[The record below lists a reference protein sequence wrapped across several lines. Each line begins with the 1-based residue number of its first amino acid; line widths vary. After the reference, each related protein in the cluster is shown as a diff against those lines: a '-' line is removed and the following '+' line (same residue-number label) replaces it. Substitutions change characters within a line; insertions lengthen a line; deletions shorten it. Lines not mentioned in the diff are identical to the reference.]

1 MRLALVFG
9 EKQGEVIK
17 KRLEGIKDN
26 LNIDVFDSLPRYI
39 DLTYKKNIVYDRV
52 LVISGMF
59 KNKGM
64 MNDLYQFWGNTS
76 KDTQI
81 VVLCRKG
88 KDDNLASAFMNMF
101 QSPVVAVMLLENT
114 TVQLISEAVL
124 LSPKVVNDRYGI
136 KDYLSVETGD
146 DEVVVPTGLLAQE
159 GVEPQADPTPEPAPQ
174 PQPAQSAKTQQQKKG
189 GFLSGL
195 FGGKKHKGS
204 VQPQSAPEPQSEQ
217 QFSETENF
225 SENYDNNYSDEC
237 DNAYGQEVS
246 NSYDNNTSVA
256 DYPTEE
262 PQGYEQVDNFQ
273 SDNFSDNSENGQV
286 FEQQS
291 PTLDQSQADMNF
303 GTTSEDDFD
312 FGTQAGYSEPQVDE
326 DFSEAQQSEANTGF
340 VESAPQ
346 PQPTQ
351 MQYNPQPQPAPV
363 VEDTDFGNQS
373 TFVDED
379 FGTEEFDAYS
389 GNNDFE
395 NDAVEVDE
403 DFSTDT
409 VDYSANMQQ
418 VRQTPNRNVT
428 TVDDDF
434 AGMNVASAEEAYRQ
448 QNEQPKV
455 VTKTVVKE
463 VVRDTGRGT
472 INALK
477 ALYSGRTHKIIIV
490 TGDRGTGIT
499 STALNIAK
507 QMSAKV
513 PILYFDCDVDNH
525 GLLSYINYDNFR
537 DYENTHMQG
546 VKLATNG
553 KAFKNC
559 VCRFDDNFDLLTTD
573 YSCDVE
579 DSEIEVAGTTVAEVS
594 GDYGAVIV
602 DCPLDKL
609 HLISDLI
616 MIGNTVLCVEGSKR
630 GFMNMLCRL
639 ENSPLPMRYKR
650 AIVSKGVMFIT
661 KCNSKTDM
669 GKLRKYIGDIFM
681 ATGADWMSM
690 ESREFNGKLNDNI
703 LNQIIE

>member
-26 LNIDVFDSLPRYI
+26 LNIDVFDSIPKYI

-64 MNDLYQFWGNTS
+64 MSDLYHFWGNTS
-76 KDTQI
+76 KDTQM

-88 KDDNLASAFMNMF
+88 KDDDLASAFMNMF

-124 LSPKVVNDRYGI
+124 LQPKVINDRYGI
-136 KDYLSVETGD
+136 KDFMNVETGD
-146 DEVVVPTGLLAQE
+146 DEVVVPTGLLEQE
-159 GVEPQADPTPEPAPQ
+159 GVEPQVEQTPEPVQ
-174 PQPAQSAKTQQQKKG
+174 PVKTAQPVKVQQQKKG

-195 FGGKKHKGS
+195 FGGKKHKGGA
-204 VQPQSAPEPQSEQ
+204 QPQTAPEPQSEQ

-225 SENYDNNYSDEC
+225 SENYDNNYSDEY
-237 DNAYGQEVS
+237 DNTYNQEVP
-246 NSYDNNTSVA
+246 NSYDNNPSVA
-256 DYPTEE
+256 NYPTEE
-262 PQGYEQVDNFQ
+262 PQEYEQVDNFQ

-291 PTLDQSQADMNF
+291 PTIDQSQTGMDF

-312 FGTQAGYSEPQVDE
+312 FGTQTDMN
-326 DFSEAQQSEANTGF
+326 FSEAQPSDTGF
-340 VESAPQ
+340 TESAPQ
-346 PQPTQ
+346 SQSAPQSAPT
-351 MQYNPQPQPAPV
+351 PTPV
-363 VEDTDFGNQS
+363 AEDTDFGSQS

-389 GNNDFE
+389 GSNDFE

-403 DFSTDT
+403 DFGSDT
-409 VDYSANMQQ
+409 VDYSANTHQ

-448 QNEQPKV
+448 QNEQPKI

-463 VVRDTGRGT
+463 VVRDTGRGS

-477 ALYSGRTHKIIIV
+477 AVYSGRTHKIIIV

-507 QMSAKV
+507 QMSAKI
-513 PILYFDCDVDNH
+513 PILYFDCDTDKH

-553 KAFKNC
+553 RAFKNC

-579 DSEIEVAGTTVAEVS
+579 DSEIEVAGSTVAEVS
-594 GDYGAVIV
+594 GDYGVVVV
-602 DCPLDKL
+602 DCPLAKL

-630 GFMNMLCRL
+630 GFMNMLCGL
-639 ENSPLPMRYKR
+639 EDSPLPMRYKR
-650 AIVSKGVMFIT
+650 AIVSKGTMFIT